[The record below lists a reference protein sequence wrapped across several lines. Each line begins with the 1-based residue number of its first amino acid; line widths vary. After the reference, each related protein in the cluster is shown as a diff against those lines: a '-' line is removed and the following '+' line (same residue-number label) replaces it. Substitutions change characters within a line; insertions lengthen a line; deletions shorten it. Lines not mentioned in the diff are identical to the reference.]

1 MGNTQDRDRGRGS
14 VMTTSEALKYLK
26 LIDKSFDPATAP
38 RFSKEDIETQRN
50 KAREAIALAIVS
62 LKEGK

>member
-1 MGNTQDRDRGRGS
+1 
-14 VMTTSEALKYLK
+14 MTTSEALKYLK

-50 KAREAIALAIVS
+50 KAREAIAFAIVS